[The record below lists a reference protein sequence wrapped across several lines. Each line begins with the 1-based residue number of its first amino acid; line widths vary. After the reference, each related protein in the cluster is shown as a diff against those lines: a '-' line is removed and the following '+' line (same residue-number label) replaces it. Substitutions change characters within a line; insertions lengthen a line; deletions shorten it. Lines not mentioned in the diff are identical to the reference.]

1 MKYLT
6 FRHLQKIMAQSFTDE
21 QLDHPV
27 TVKFDTFKYVDKG
40 DLILTLKMGVDD
52 KMRFVEV
59 YPD

>member
-27 TVKFDTFKYVDKG
+27 MVEFVEKG
-40 DLILTLKMGVDD
+40 DHVLTLKMNEDGKIAFIKV
-52 KMRFVEV
+52 F
-59 YPD
+59 PD